1 MLRAAVV
8 GMGWMGQLHAGI
20 YHQHPRVDLVGLV
33 EPDPAAEQPLRD
45 RFGVPVHRDIAELL
59 DRVDV
64 VSVCTPD
71 HLHPQTTIPFLRAG
85 VRVLVE
91 KPLATSSADAQRI
104 LDARPDPHA
113 LSVGHILRFD
123 PRVIRARELVR
134 SGELGPLWHV
144 DVWRDTTRTVAVR
157 PSERTSVAWFLGIHD
172 ADLVRFVTGLTAV
185 RVAALGRAVLSAH
198 ADAVY
203 ATVRYEGDV
212 IGSMENNWTLPDGR
226 PNRALAGLR
235 VVGEHGSVEIDL
247 GHVDLLHATAD
258 GAVNG
263 DTRNWPSRGAS
274 GVSNIRTEVEEFVR
288 AAEEG
293 APAPVPGEEGLAAV
307 RVVEMIHASLAA
319 DGAPVG
325 AGDTR

>member
-1 MLRAAVV
+1 MLDAAVV

-20 YHQHPRVDLVGLV
+20 YHRDPRTKLAGLV
-33 EPDPAAEQPLRD
+33 EPDPARHRELQE
-45 RFGVPVHRDIAELL
+45 RFGVPVHSDIAEVAG
-59 DRVDV
+59 RVDV

-71 HLHPQTTIPFLRAG
+71 HLHRQTAIPFLQAG
-85 VRVLVE
+85 ARVLVE
-91 KPLATSSADAQRI
+91 KPLATNSADARLI
-104 LDARPDPHA
+104 LDARPDPDA

-123 PRVIRARELVR
+123 PRAIRARELVQ
-134 SGELGPLWHV
+134 SGELGALWHV

-157 PSERTSVAWFLGIHD
+157 PSQRTSVAWFLGVHD
-172 ADLVRFVTGLTAV
+172 ADLVRFVTGLHARRVSAV
-185 RVAALGRAVLSAH
+185 GRAVLSGN

-203 ATVRYEGDV
+203 ATVRYDGDV

-235 VVGEHGSVEIDL
+235 VVGENGSVEIDL

-258 GAVNG
+258 AAVNG
-263 DTRNWPSRGAS
+263 DTRNWPSRNAT

-288 AAEEG
+288 AAEDR

-307 RVVEMIHASLAA
+307 EVVEMIHASLAA
-319 DGAPVG
+319 DGAPVDRG
-325 AGDTR
+325 TGR